1 MFFSQNL
8 SEPLSILIDRVCF
21 LINRNCFLKNLR
33 EPLSVSI
40 NRNWFSINRKSWI
53 RFFKKLSLTCS
64 NSLFKSFSNFSFSLR
79 LGQAHS
85 SNFCRFPP
93 KFLQG
98 FPLSKPVSPFYH
110 SFCIYFHVFM
120 HKFMHFVGIFGPI
133 QIWGFWWFK
142 SSFLKLIIGFC
153 SYKVINMIY
162 DVEFDQFSV
171 LWEIENSRACIY
183 PFWGFYSN
191 WF

>member
-1 MFFSQNL
+1 MFWFFFQNCVFL
-8 SEPLSILIDRVCF
+8 SKFKWASVCF
-21 LINRNCFLKNLR
+21 DWSSLFFDQSKLFLKNLR

-40 NRNWFSINRKSWI
+40 NRNWFSINRKLWI
-53 RFFKKLSLTCS
+53 RFLKIWFWLIQLIFFKT
-64 NSLFKSFSNFSFSLR
+64 FSNFSFSLQ

-85 SNFCRFPP
+85 SNFCCFPL

-98 FPLSKPVSPFYH
+98 FPLSKPVSPFYP

-142 SSFLKLIIGFC
+142 PSFLKLIIGFC
-153 SYKVINMIY
+153 SYNVINM
-162 DVEFDQFSV
+162 V
-171 LWEIENSRACIY
+171 
-183 PFWGFYSN
+183 
-191 WF
+191 